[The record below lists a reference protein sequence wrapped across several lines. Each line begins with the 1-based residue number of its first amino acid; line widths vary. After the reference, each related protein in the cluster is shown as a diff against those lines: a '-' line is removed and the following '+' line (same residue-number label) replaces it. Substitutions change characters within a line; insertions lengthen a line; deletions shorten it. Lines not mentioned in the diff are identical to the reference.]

1 MKLNENENQTEMFFN
16 CNVISLCKYM
26 HQIINKFPVPGSF
39 SFHNI
44 SEMMTEKD

>member
-16 CNVISLCKYM
+16 CNVILCKYM
-26 HQIINKFPVPGSF
+26 HQIINKFPVHGSF
-39 SFHNI
+39 SFHNV

>member
-1 MKLNENENQTEMFFN
+1 MKLNENGNQTEMFFN
-16 CNVISLCKYM
+16 CNVILCKYM
-26 HQIINKFPVPGSF
+26 HQIINKFPVLGSF